1 MIQPMRTPGIPYA
14 FDRPLV
20 TMTCSLMPQKDRV
33 RWPSSSA
40 PRYTSS
46 ASSMVCVRS
55 HRSTMRC
62 IAPAERTA
70 PDGLFGL
77 ER

>member
-1 MIQPMRTPGIPYA
+1 MRTPGIPYA

-20 TMTCSLMPQKDRV
+20 TITLSLIPQKLRV
-33 RWPSSSA
+33 RSPSSSA

-46 ASSMVCVRS
+46 ARS
-55 HRSTMRC
+55 HVFISSQRRTIRR
-62 IAPAERTA
+62 IASSESTA
-70 PDGLFGL
+70 PDGLLGF